1 MKTGPQ
7 PRAQVISCNLSVCDL
22 VWLLV
27 IISKLLTALPT
38 LLGTSFHS
46 FSERC
51 GRFFGGIPLAFRWN
65 GGGGGGERGQSSPIE
80 EKGGTVEHWLPMR
93 WGRGGGG
100 GNGNITKSYVGIKSS
115 NFKTK
120 LNSPFFL
127 PTLSAWWCITIVGRN
142 YVLITGPGDWKK

>member
-51 GRFFGGIPLAFRWN
+51 GRFFGGIPLALRWN
-65 GGGGGGERGQSSPIE
+65 GGGGEGGKGSVVANRGKRGNCRTLAANE
-80 EKGGTVEHWLPMR
+80 VGE
-93 WGRGGGG
+93 GRG

>member
-1 MKTGPQ
+1 MKTGSN
-7 PRAQVISCNLSVCDL
+7 PRAQVISCNLSVYDL
-22 VWLLV
+22 VWLFV
-27 IISKLLTALPT
+27 IFSKLLTALAT

-51 GRFFGGIPLAFRWN
+51 GRFFGGIPLN

-93 WGRGGGG
+93 RGRGGGG
-100 GNGNITKSYVGIKSS
+100 GNRNITKSYVGIKSS

-120 LNSPFFL
+120 LKFSNSPFFL
-127 PTLSAWWCITIVGRN
+127 YSLSAWWCITIVGRN
-142 YVLITGPGDWKK
+142 YVLITGPRDWKE

>member
-1 MKTGPQ
+1 MKTGSN
-7 PRAQVISCNLSVCDL
+7 PRAQVISCNLSVYDL
-22 VWLLV
+22 VWLFV
-27 IISKLLTALPT
+27 IFSKLLTALAT

-51 GRFFGGIPLAFRWN
+51 GRFFGGIPLN

-93 WGRGGGG
+93 RGRGGGG
-100 GNGNITKSYVGIKSS
+100 NRNITKSYVGIKSS

-120 LNSPFFL
+120 LKFSNSPFFL
-127 PTLSAWWCITIVGRN
+127 YSLSAWWCITIVGRN
-142 YVLITGPGDWKK
+142 YVLITGPRDWKE